1 MFQITVRTISCSE
14 LADDADVVAQ
24 LKILYDKIDTSTT
37 AATVLFPWFPGP
49 GMMSKLLATKQIY
62 DIVSRAVDA
71 RRKSGV
77 ARDDPLQMLLDAG
90 DDRMA
95 IIGVRSICSGLGHL
109 LICSSLLL
117 GCSSQVPELQVH
129 RVKILSFRYC

>member
-37 AATVLFPWFPGP
+37 ATVLFPWFPGP
-49 GMMSKLLATKQIY
+49 GMMSKLLATKQIF

-71 RRKSGV
+71 RRKSGI
-77 ARDDPLQMLLDAG
+77 ARDDPLQTLLDAG
-90 DDRMA
+90 DDRMT
-95 IIGVRSICSGLGHL
+95 IIGVRSIRLGLVL
-109 LICSSLLL
+109 C
-117 GCSSQVPELQVH
+117 
-129 RVKILSFRYC
+129 